1 MFDLVTFVIKNDME
15 VITIE
20 SNAFKE
26 LEAKI
31 NLIAKLLIVQQVYTH
46 DTHINEKC
54 IDNYDVCSSVKINE
68 NTLQRLRSNGL

>member
-1 MFDLVTFVIKNDME
+1 ME

-31 NLIAKLLIVQQVYTH
+31 NLIAKLLLKQQLYTNEYCN
-46 DTHINEKC
+46 DTNVN
-54 IDNYDVCSSVKINE
+54 NYDVCSLLKINE
-68 NTLQRLRSNGL
+68 SILQRLRSKGL

>member
-1 MFDLVTFVIKNDME
+1 ME

-31 NLIAKLLIVQQVYTH
+31 NLIAKLLIAQQLYTKENY
-46 DTHINEKC
+46 NETC
-54 IDNYDVCSSVKINE
+54 VDSYDVCSLLKMNE
-68 NTLQRLRSNGL
+68 SILQRLRLNGLETF

>member
-1 MFDLVTFVIKNDME
+1 ME

-31 NLIAKLLIVQQVYTH
+31 NLIAKLLVEQKQY
-46 DTHINEKC
+46 INMCCNSENS
-54 IDNYDVCSSVKINE
+54 IDNYDVCSTLRMNE
-68 NTLQRLRSNGL
+68 SLLQRLRVNGLDAF

>member
-1 MFDLVTFVIKNDME
+1 MFDLLTFVIKNDME

-31 NLIAKLLIVQQVYTH
+31 NLIAKLLIQQLNISENQ
-46 DTHINEKC
+46 INEEC
-54 IDNYDVCSSVKINE
+54 IDNYDVCSLLKINE
-68 NTLQRLRSNGL
+68 NTLKRLRSNGL

>member
-1 MFDLVTFVIKNDME
+1 ME

-31 NLIAKLLIVQQVYTH
+31 NLIAKLLIEQQLYA
-46 DTHINEKC
+46 NEWGNNTKS
-54 IDNYDVCSSVKINE
+54 NSYDVCSLLKINE
-68 NTLQRLRSNGL
+68 ITLKRLRSNGL

>member
-1 MFDLVTFVIKNDME
+1 ME

-31 NLIAKLLIVQQVYTH
+31 NLIARLLIEQQLYS
-46 DTHINEKC
+46 NEKN
-54 IDNYDVCSSVKINE
+54 IDNYDVCSSLKMNE
-68 NTLQRLRSNGL
+68 SILQRLRSNGLGTF

>member
-1 MFDLVTFVIKNDME
+1 ME

-31 NLIAKLLIVQQVYTH
+31 NLIAKLLISQQLCTKENY
-46 DTHINEKC
+46 NEIC
-54 IDNYDVCSSVKINE
+54 VDSYDVCSLFKMNE
-68 NTLQRLRSNGL
+68 SILQRLRFNGLETF

>member
-1 MFDLVTFVIKNDME
+1 ME

-31 NLIAKLLIVQQVYTH
+31 NLIAKLLIEQQLYT
-46 DTHINEKC
+46 NEYC
-54 IDNYDVCSSVKINE
+54 NDRDVNNYDVCSLLKINE
-68 NTLQRLRSNGL
+68 STLRRLRSKGL

>member
-1 MFDLVTFVIKNDME
+1 ME

-31 NLIAKLLIVQQVYTH
+31 NLIAKLLIEQQLFT
-46 DTHINEKC
+46 NEYC
-54 IDNYDVCSSVKINE
+54 NDNNVNNYDVCSLLKISE
-68 NTLQRLRSNGL
+68 STLHRLRSNGL

>member
-1 MFDLVTFVIKNDME
+1 ME

-31 NLIAKLLIVQQVYTH
+31 NLIAKLLIGQQLYTKENY
-46 DTHINEKC
+46 NETC
-54 IDNYDVCSSVKINE
+54 IDSYDVCSLLKMNE
-68 NTLQRLRSNGL
+68 SIG

>member
-1 MFDLVTFVIKNDME
+1 ME

-31 NLIAKLLIVQQVYTH
+31 NLIAKLLIEQQLYST
-46 DTHINEKC
+46 EKC
-54 IDNYDVCSSVKINE
+54 IDSYDVCSLLKPNE
-68 NTLQRLRSNGL
+68 SILQRLRSNGLEMF

>member
-1 MFDLVTFVIKNDME
+1 ME

-31 NLIAKLLIVQQVYTH
+31 DLIARLLIEQELY
-46 DTHINEKC
+46 INESHNNEKSNN
-54 IDNYDVCSSVKINE
+54 IYDVCSSLKMNE
-68 NTLQRLRSNGL
+68 SILHRLRSNGLEMF

>member
-1 MFDLVTFVIKNDME
+1 ME

-20 SNAFKE
+20 ANAFKK

-31 NLIAKLLIVQQVYTH
+31 NLIAKLLIQQQLN
-46 DTHINEKC
+46 INENQINEEC
-54 IDNYDVCSSVKINE
+54 IDNYDVCSLLKMNE

>member
-1 MFDLVTFVIKNDME
+1 ME

-31 NLIAKLLIVQQVYTH
+31 NLITKLLIEQELY
-46 DTHINEKC
+46 INEGCNNEKS
-54 IDNYDVCSSVKINE
+54 IDSYDVCSLLKMNE
-68 NTLQRLRSNGL
+68 SILQRLRSNGLEMF

>member
-1 MFDLVTFVIKNDME
+1 ME

-31 NLIAKLLIVQQVYTH
+31 NLIAKLLIQQLNISENQ
-46 DTHINEKC
+46 INEEC
-54 IDNYDVCSSVKINE
+54 IDNYDVCSLLKINE
-68 NTLQRLRSNGL
+68 NTLKRLRSNGL